1 VPKAQVVLLAHQ
13 VFKVHKAVEVFKVHR
28 AQVVL
33 LARRVFRVHKALL
46 AHQA

>member
-1 VPKAQVVLLAHQ
+1 VVLLAHQ
-13 VFKVHKAVEVFKVHR
+13 VFKVHKAVEVFKVLK

-33 LARRVFRVHKALL
+33 LVQQVFRVHKVLL

>member
-1 VPKAQVVLLAHQ
+1 VVLLAHQ

-33 LARRVFRVHKALL
+33 LVRQVFKALRVLL